1 MIRAAAAVVCLG
13 VLLGACSHGR
23 RGRGHTLEAE
33 LRKTLSIQYEL
44 NGEDPE
50 WAESAEGL
58 PFRWPLRKAVFTS
71 SFGWRAGRPHHGIDL
86 AVPEGTPVTA
96 ALGGVVVY
104 AGSLVDGYGETIMIR
119 HIRGYS
125 TVYAH
130 CSKLLVRAGERVIAG
145 QRIAFSGETGR
156 ASAPH
161 LHFEL
166 REELTPINPLSF
178 LPPSGAIRGVAKE
191 Q

>member
-1 MIRAAAAVVCLG
+1 MSRVAFILAWAVILSGC
-13 VLLGACSHGR
+13 ATGR
-23 RGRGHTLEAE
+23 RGRGYTLEAE

-44 NGEDPE
+44 NDEDPE

-58 PFRWPLRKAVFTS
+58 PFRWPLRKATLTS
-71 SFGWRAGRPHHGIDL
+71 GFGWRSGRPHHGVDL
-86 AVPEGTPVTA
+86 AVPEGTSVVA

-104 AGSLVDGYGETIMIR
+104 AGSLVDGYGETLMIR

-130 CSKLLVRAGERVIAG
+130 CSQLLVPVGERVIAG
-145 QRIAFSGETGR
+145 QRIALSGETGR

-161 LHFEL
+161 LHFEV
-166 REELTPINPLSF
+166 RKELTPLNPLQF
-178 LPPSGAIRGVAKE
+178 LPPSEGIRGVPRPD
-191 Q
+191 